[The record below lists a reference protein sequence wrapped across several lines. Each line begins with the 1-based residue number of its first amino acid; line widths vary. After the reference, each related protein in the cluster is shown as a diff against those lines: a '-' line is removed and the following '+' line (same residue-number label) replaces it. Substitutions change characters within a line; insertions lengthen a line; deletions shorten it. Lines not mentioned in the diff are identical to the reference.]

1 MSKVKPEEL
10 KQRLK
15 QKAKQIG
22 IDKIGIASADPF
34 MELKERLKESQAK
47 GYASGFEIQ
56 DIDKRIDPCLSLPR
70 AKSIIAI
77 ALAYPS
83 RLKNPPRSEE
93 GAYRGIFCRAS
104 WGEDYHHVLK
114 ERLFRL
120 EAALK
125 EWVPKARTMVMVDT
139 GALCDR
145 AVAERAGIG
154 WVGKNTALITEE
166 FGSWLYLGEM
176 ITDVYLPP
184 DDSVM
189 DGCGDCTRCLEACP
203 TGALVQP
210 GQLDAQ
216 SCLGFLTQTKNF
228 LPDRYRNK
236 IGNRLYGCDTCQV
249 VCPKNRKIDF
259 GHQQE
264 FHPEPDKVKPLLK
277 QLLSIRNRE
286 FKKKFGTM
294 AGSWRGKKPIQRN
307 AILALA
313 HFRDQS
319 SVPDLTRILFDDPRP
334 VIRGTSAWALGKI
347 GGDEAK
353 QALLIAKDQ
362 ESDFA
367 VLEEIE
373 KGLQFFCNDEMAG
386 SSNRE

>member
-1 MSKVKPEEL
+1 MKPDEL
-10 KQRLK
+10 KQQLK
-15 QKAKQIG
+15 QKASEIG

-34 MELKERLKESQAK
+34 IELKERLKESQTK
-47 GYASGFEIQ
+47 GYASGFEKPN
-56 DIDKRIDPCLSLPR
+56 IDERVDPGLSLPQ

-83 RLKNPPRSEE
+83 KLKKPPRSTE
-93 GAYRGIFCRAS
+93 GAYRGTFCRAS

-114 ERLFRL
+114 ERLTRL

-125 EWVPKARTMVMVDT
+125 ELIPEARTMIMVDT
-139 GALCDR
+139 GALSDR

-154 WVGKNTALITEE
+154 WVGKNTALITDE

-184 DDSVM
+184 DEPVL
-189 DGCGDCTRCLEACP
+189 DGCGDCTRCMEACP

-236 IGNRLYGCDTCQV
+236 IGNRLYGCDTCQI
-249 VCPKNRKIDF
+249 VCPKNRKIHFD
-259 GHQQE
+259 HQQE
-264 FHPEPDKVKPLLK
+264 FHPEADKVKPLLK
-277 QLLSIRNRE
+277 PLLTIKNRE
-286 FKKKFGTM
+286 FKEKYGSM

-319 SVPDLTRILFDDPRP
+319 SVPDLTRLLFDDPRP
-334 VIRGTSAWALGKI
+334 VIRGTAAWALGKI
-347 GGDEAK
+347 GGKEAK
-353 QALLIAKDQ
+353 QALLKAKDR
-362 ESDFA
+362 ESDSA

-373 KGLQFFCNDEMAG
+373 KGLQFFSMNGAAK
-386 SSNRE
+386 SSNSE